1 MTNLRN
7 LLASLMLVT
16 ACATGSVH
24 PAKPVPQATRI
35 DRAQLRAKL
44 AARRAVVLERFLAYR
59 EARVYPVNNL
69 IGGGG
74 QQHVWLDE
82 YGNLCAAATLI
93 SADWGRDVTIR
104 IGQRN
109 NQLKLADVTTG
120 PVADW
125 ILTSGLTHHE
135 IVAIQ
140 VPGSDMF
147 QRTIQTPEEIQR
159 LYQIY
164 VDVERQL
171 RGLADESLDA
181 AVDALLKHPDLARQ
195 MLHDRIA
202 SPGPFAQPIG

>member
-1 MTNLRN
+1 
-7 LLASLMLVT
+7 MLVT
-16 ACATGSVH
+16 ACATGSMH
-24 PAKPVPQATRI
+24 PAKPVPHQTQL

-44 AARRAVVLERFLAYR
+44 AARRQVVLERFLAYR
-59 EARVYPVNNL
+59 DARVYPVNNQL
-69 IGGGG
+69 PGGG
-74 QQHVWLDE
+74 QQHVWLDQ

-93 SADWGRDVTIR
+93 SGDWGRDVTVR
-104 IGQRN
+104 IGQTD
-109 NQLKLADVTTG
+109 NQLKLADVKRG

-140 VPGSDMF
+140 VPGDDMF
-147 QRTIQTPEEIQR
+147 RRQVQTPEEIER

-181 AVDALLKHPDLARQ
+181 AVDALMKRPELAQQ

-202 SPGPFAQPIG
+202 SPGPFAQPVG